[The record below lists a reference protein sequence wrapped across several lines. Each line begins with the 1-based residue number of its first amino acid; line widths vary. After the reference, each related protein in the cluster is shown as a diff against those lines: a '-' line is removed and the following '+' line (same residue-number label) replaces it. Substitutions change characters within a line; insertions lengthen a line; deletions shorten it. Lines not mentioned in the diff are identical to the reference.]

1 MVVIYDK
8 ENKTLLQVAEFFF
21 KTCLCNPS
29 NWHLWVSRNCYF
41 SFFSFRFFI
50 IIIITLCMEFSVKI
64 WQSPQRKISLYK
76 SVIRRKVGVSTSTA
90 SRHQN
95 WYLATIV
102 FRSSFCCE
110 VTRFV
115 VGQPENVVSCS
126 TFRQKE
132 NFTQF
137 KLHAVKREKYNVTGI
152 KISCIW
158 LVV

>member
-1 MVVIYDK
+1 M
-8 ENKTLLQVAEFFF
+8 LQEAEFFF

-50 IIIITLCMEFSVKI
+50 IIIKYLVYGIFRQNMAISSTENL
-64 WQSPQRKISLYK
+64 SLYR
-76 SVIRRKVGVSTSTA
+76 SVIRRKVVVSTSPA

-132 NFTQF
+132 NFMQF

>member
-1 MVVIYDK
+1 MIRKTKHCYKKPNSSSKPVSAIHLIDIYECLVIVIFLSFPSVF
-8 ENKTLLQVAEFFF
+8 LL
-21 KTCLCNPS
+21 LLLS
-29 NWHLWVSRNCYF
+29 
-41 SFFSFRFFI
+41 
-50 IIIITLCMEFSVKI
+50 TLCMEFSVKI
-64 WQSPQRKISLYK
+64 WQSLQRKISLYK
-76 SVIRRKVGVSTSTA
+76 SVIRRKVGVSTSPA

-152 KISCIW
+152 KIYAYDWWFSS
-158 LVV
+158 

>member
-1 MVVIYDK
+1 MIRKTKHCYKQPNSSSKPVSAIHLMDIYECLVIVIFLSFPSVF
-8 ENKTLLQVAEFFF
+8 LL
-21 KTCLCNPS
+21 LLLLS
-29 NWHLWVSRNCYF
+29 
-41 SFFSFRFFI
+41 
-50 IIIITLCMEFSVKI
+50 TLCTEFSVKI
-64 WQSPQRKISLYK
+64 WQSLQRKISLYK
-76 SVIRRKVGVSTSTA
+76 SVIRRKVGVSTSPA

-132 NFTQF
+132 NFAQF

-152 KISCIW
+152 KISC
-158 LVV
+158 L

>member
-1 MVVIYDK
+1 MDIYECLVIVIFLSFPSVF
-8 ENKTLLQVAEFFF
+8 LL
-21 KTCLCNPS
+21 LLLLS
-29 NWHLWVSRNCYF
+29 
-41 SFFSFRFFI
+41 
-50 IIIITLCMEFSVKI
+50 TLCMEFSVKI
-64 WQSPQRKISLYK
+64 WQSLQRKISLYK
-76 SVIRRKVGVSTSTA
+76 SVIRRKVGVSTSPA

-115 VGQPENVVSCS
+115 VGQPEKVISCS

-132 NFTQF
+132 NFARF

-152 KISCIW
+152 KISCI
-158 LVV
+158 

>member
-1 MVVIYDK
+1 M
-8 ENKTLLQVAEFFF
+8 LQVAEFFF

-29 NWHLWVSRNCYF
+29 NWHLCVSRNCYF

-50 IIIITLCMEFSVKI
+50 IIIKYLVYGISVKI
-64 WQSPQRKISLYK
+64 WQSLQRKISLYK
-76 SVIRRKVGVSTSTA
+76 SVIRRKVGVSTSPA

-132 NFTQF
+132 NFAQF

-158 LVV
+158 LAV